1 MLNKYDIMEKLVVL
15 GGLTGKFMVWMG
27 MLGGCILVWYL
38 VFAFIKAGM

>member
-1 MLNKYDIMEKLVVL
+1 MLNRYDILEMLVIA
-15 GGLTGKFMVWMG
+15 GGLAGKFMVWMG